1 MIIFEIDKG
10 KFVNLDSVFKF
21 ELASMEDSQSVF
33 WKFYSSYDETATSKE
48 FLDQMDAVTWLNMT
62 IARAEGAGE
71 IILL

>member
-1 MIIFEIDKG
+1 MRIFEIDKG

-33 WKFYSSYDETATSKE
+33 WKFYSSYDETVTSKE